1 MTIGI
6 HSQRISI
13 LYLIVGHSFVKFE
26 PFRDI
31 LILQY
36 LFFRFQL
43 YRTYHTENR
52 EIVIFV
58 EIWFEQ
64 SRQLWIC
71 ICWRRWLYFITHK
84 EENSLNKLSLDT
96 YASKKVV

>member
-52 EIVIFV
+52 EIVICV

-64 SRQLWIC
+64 SRQLWIVFVEGAGYTLLH
-71 ICWRRWLYFITHK
+71 I
-84 EENSLNKLSLDT
+84 
-96 YASKKVV
+96 KKKTPSTN